1 MTSTAPKTII
11 TITAA
16 PMKMETTTAV
26 LSSAPILTQ
35 LIFAMTMQIAKMMM
49 NHTAAISIAFLTIN
63 SVIEILLRNAVM
75 MKMIQS
81 VN

>member
-35 LIFAMTMQIAKMMM
+35 LIFVMKMQIAKMMM

-75 MKMIQS
+75 MKMIPS

>member
-26 LSSAPILTQ
+26 LSSVQILTQ
-35 LIFAMTMQIAKMMM
+35 LISVMKMQIVKMTM